1 MGALTESLVSFIAD
15 ADAHTLPD
23 GAEDVVRTGFCDTVG
38 VMIAGLS
45 EPVFSTLLA
54 AVAARGGKPEARVAL
69 GGRRAGAPDA
79 ALVGA
84 ATAHALDYDDYAY
97 SNHVSAVL
105 VPAILAE
112 GEHVG
117 ATGAGMVRA
126 YVVGYE
132 VWREIMKREPGHLYD
147 RGWHPTAVFGA
158 FGAAAAAA
166 SLHGLDADTVRNAI
180 GLCVAHGGG
189 VMANFGTMA
198 KPYQGGRAAQ
208 AGLSAV
214 RLAMAGVEAGPH
226 ALDGKD
232 GYLLGLSPERDAD
245 VTRPADRL
253 GRDWGIVAERLNV
266 KRYPIVGAA
275 QRGADCAIQLHDTG
289 IDIGEIERIR
299 YCFSERHAR
308 VMPFRKPQT
317 GLEAKFSAEFTA
329 AAGLIAGALGFDQ
342 LEDSFVQRPDVQV
355 LMDRVER
362 TVGPDD
368 DPVYASGARA
378 DIVHLELKD
387 GSTVSSR
394 EVTRWRGHAENPM
407 TTDELKAKFMD
418 CASRQLEPAAAA
430 ALFELLHDI
439 ADLPSCDAL
448 PVVTPRG

>member
-1 MGALTESLVSFIAD
+1 MGALTESLVAFIAE
-15 ADAHTLPD
+15 ARAHRLPD
-23 GAEDVVRTGFCDTVG
+23 GAEEVVRTGFCDTVG

-45 EPVFSTLLA
+45 EPVFPTLSA
-54 AVAARGGKPEARVAL
+54 AVAARGGNPEARIAM
-69 GGRRAGAPDA
+69 GAQRASAPDA

-105 VPAILAE
+105 VPSILAE

-117 ATGAGMVRA
+117 ATGADMVRA

-166 SLHGLDADTVRNAI
+166 SLHGLGRDTARNAL

-226 ALDGKD
+226 ALDGED
-232 GYLLGLSPERDAD
+232 GYLLGLSPERQAD
-245 VTRPADRL
+245 VASPADRL
-253 GRDWGIVAERLNV
+253 GRDWGIVEERLNV

-275 QRGADCAIQLHDTG
+275 QRGADCAIQLHGTG
-289 IDIGEIERIR
+289 IDIGQIEQVR
-299 YCFSERHAR
+299 YCLSERHAR

-329 AAGLIAGALGFDQ
+329 AAGLIAGALGFGQ
-342 LEDSFVQRPDVQV
+342 LDDSFVQRPDVQA

-362 TVGPDD
+362 LIGPDD

-378 DIVHLELKD
+378 DIVHLDFRD
-387 GSTVSSR
+387 GGTVSSR

-418 CASRQLEPAAAA
+418 CAVLQMDKPAAE
-430 ALFELLHDI
+430 ALFGLLHNI
-439 ADLPSCDAL
+439 ADLPSSDAL

>member
-1 MGALTESLVSFIAD
+1 MGAHSPRAWSRFIAD
-15 ADAHTLPD
+15 AGAHTLPA
-23 GAEDVVRTGFCDTVG
+23 GAAEVVCTGFCDTVG

-45 EPVFSTLLA
+45 EPVYATLSA
-54 AVAARGGKPEARVAL
+54 AVAARGGNREARVAL
-69 GGRRAGAPDA
+69 GDRLASAPDA

-112 GEHVG
+112 GQHVG
-117 ATGAGMVRA
+117 ATGADMMRA
-126 YVVGYE
+126 YVIGYE

-158 FGAAAAAA
+158 FGTAAAAA
-166 SLHGLDADTVRNAI
+166 SLHRLAGDTVRNAI

-226 ALDGKD
+226 ALDGED
-232 GYLLGLSPERDAD
+232 GYLLGLSPDREAD
-245 VTRPADRL
+245 VTSPAHRL
-253 GRDWGIVAERLNV
+253 GRDWGIVEERLNI

-275 QRGADCAIQLHDTG
+275 QCGSDCAIRLHDDGVETG
-289 IDIGEIERIR
+289 QIERIR
-299 YCFSERHAR
+299 YCLSERHAR
-308 VMPFRKPQT
+308 VMPFHKPQT

-329 AAGLIAGALGFDQ
+329 AAGLIAGAVGFDQ
-342 LEDSFVQRPDVQV
+342 LDDAFVQKPDVQA
-355 LMDRVER
+355 LMARVELSI
-362 TVGPDD
+362 GPDD

-378 DIVHLELKD
+378 DIIHLDLKD
-387 GSTVSSR
+387 GSTRSSP

-407 TTDELKAKFMD
+407 TTDELKANFMD
-418 CASRQLEPAAAA
+418 CATRRIEPAAAEVY
-430 ALFELLHDI
+430 F
-439 ADLPSCDAL
+439 DLA
-448 PVVTPRG
+448 

>member
-1 MGALTESLVSFIAD
+1 MGALTESLVAFIAD
-15 ADAHTLPD
+15 ASVHRLPD
-23 GAEDVVRTGFCDTVG
+23 GAEEVVRTGFCDTVG
-38 VMIAGLS
+38 VTIAGLS
-45 EPVFSTLLA
+45 EPVHSTLLA

-69 GGRRAGAPDA
+69 GEQWATAADA

-105 VPAILAE
+105 VTAILAE
-112 GEHVG
+112 GQHVG
-117 ATGAGMVRA
+117 ATGADMVRA
-126 YVVGYE
+126 YVIGYE
-132 VWREIMKREPGHLYD
+132 VWREIMQREPGHLYD

-166 SLHGLDADTVRNAI
+166 SLHGLGRDTVRNAI

-226 ALDGKD
+226 ALDGED
-232 GYLLGLSPERDAD
+232 GYLLGLSPEREAD
-245 VTRPADRL
+245 VGSPAERL
-253 GRDWGIVAERLNV
+253 GRDWGIVAERLNI

-289 IDIGEIERIR
+289 IDIGRIGRIR
-299 YCFSERHAR
+299 YCLSERHAR
-308 VMPFRKPQT
+308 VMPFHKPKT

-342 LEDSFVQRPDVQV
+342 LDDSFVQRSDVQA
-355 LMDRVER
+355 LMARVELAI
-362 TVGPDD
+362 GPDD

-378 DIVHLELKD
+378 DIIHLDLKD

-418 CASRQLEPAAAA
+418 CATRQLDEPAAE
-430 ALFELLHDI
+430 ALFDLLHNI
-439 ADLPSCDAL
+439 EELPSCDAL

>member
-1 MGALTESLVSFIAD
+1 MGALTESLASFIAD
-15 ADAHTLPD
+15 SGTHRLPD
-23 GAEDVVRTGFCDTVG
+23 GAAEVVRTGFCDTVG

-45 EPVFSTLLA
+45 EPVYSALSA
-54 AVAARGGKPEARVAL
+54 AVAARGGTREARVAL
-69 GGRRAGAPDA
+69 GPQWATAPDA

-97 SNHVSAVL
+97 SNHTSAVM

-112 GEHVG
+112 GQHVG
-117 ATGAGMVRA
+117 ASGADMVRA
-126 YVVGYE
+126 YVIGYE
-132 VWREIMKREPGHLYD
+132 VWREIMNREPGHLYT

-166 SLHGLDADTVRNAI
+166 SLHGLGVDTVRNAI

-214 RLAMAGVEAGPH
+214 RLAMAGVEAGPD
-226 ALDGKD
+226 ALDGED
-232 GYLLGLSPERDAD
+232 GYLLGLSPDREVD
-245 VTRPADRL
+245 VTEPAHGL
-253 GRDWGIVAERLNV
+253 GRDWGIVEERLNI

-275 QRGADCAIQLHDTG
+275 QRGADCAIQLHG
-289 IDIGEIERIR
+289 EGVDIGSIERIR
-299 YCFSERHAR
+299 YCLSERHAR
-308 VMPFRKPQT
+308 VMPFHKPQT

-329 AAGLIAGALGFDQ
+329 AAGLIAGAIGLGQ
-342 LEDSFVQRPDVQV
+342 LEDSFVQRADVQA
-355 LMDRVER
+355 LMDRVEP
-362 TVGPDD
+362 TAGPDD
-368 DPVYASGARA
+368 DPLYPSGARA
-378 DIVHLELKD
+378 DVIHLDLKD
-387 GSTVSSR
+387 GSTLSSR
-394 EVTRWRGHAENPM
+394 EVARWRGQAENPM
-407 TTDELKAKFMD
+407 STDELRAKFMD
-418 CASRQLEPAAAA
+418 CAARQLDERAAED
-430 ALFELLHDI
+430 LFDRFHDI